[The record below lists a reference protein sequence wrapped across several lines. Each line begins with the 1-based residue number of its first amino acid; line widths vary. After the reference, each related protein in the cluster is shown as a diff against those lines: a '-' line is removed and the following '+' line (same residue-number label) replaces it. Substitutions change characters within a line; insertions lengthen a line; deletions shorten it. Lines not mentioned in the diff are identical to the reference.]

1 MLQQSYQQGNVIMGG
16 GAPGEYRPVITNY
29 VKQGD
34 NMTLVMNKAQKSLV
48 SLSIST
54 YLSDPNDAVE
64 GERAICEDTQRTE
77 PCGH

>member
-1 MLQQSYQQGNVIMGG
+1 
-16 GAPGEYRPVITNY
+16 